1 MHKSSYKMGVF
12 GHFMNCVPLPPLL
25 TPHSSLLI
33 HVSRDNGI
41 KKNHT
46 IKKGDV
52 K

>member
-1 MHKSSYKMGVF
+1 MHKSSYKMG
-12 GHFMNCVPLPPLL
+12 GIGALYELCAPSA

-46 IKKGDV
+46 IKKGNV